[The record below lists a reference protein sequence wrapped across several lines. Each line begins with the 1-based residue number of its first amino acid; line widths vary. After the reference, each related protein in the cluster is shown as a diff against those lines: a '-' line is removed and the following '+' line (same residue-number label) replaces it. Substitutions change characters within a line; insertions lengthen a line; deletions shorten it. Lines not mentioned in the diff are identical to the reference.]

1 MAGPTTARRGG
12 GKGGKKTA
20 TSRSAGSATPPKRSR
35 PAAPPS
41 RPPRKGGRPRKGGSR
56 PLGPRSRPL
65 RRRRALLWAVAAVLL
80 GAAAWWALYGSTWLR
95 VTRVEVGG
103 TAVLTP
109 DEVRE
114 AAEVPLGEPLAS
126 VDTDAIAERLR
137 TRLRRIATVDV
148 ERSWPHGIRLE
159 VTERQPKALLE
170 KGGKFIEIDGEGVRF
185 ATVDHP
191 LDKVPRLVVEPDRS
205 PSHRRFGTDRLERE
219 AVRVAAALPDP
230 VRGDTRVIRVR
241 SYDAITVELTGGR
254 TIVWG
259 SGERSDAKARTL
271 TALLKAAGGA
281 KRFDV
286 SAPGAPAVSGS

>member
-1 MAGPTTARRGG
+1 M
-12 GKGGKKTA
+12 
-20 TSRSAGSATPPKRSR
+20 
-35 PAAPPS
+35 
-41 RPPRKGGRPRKGGSR
+41 
-56 PLGPRSRPL
+56 GPRSRPL